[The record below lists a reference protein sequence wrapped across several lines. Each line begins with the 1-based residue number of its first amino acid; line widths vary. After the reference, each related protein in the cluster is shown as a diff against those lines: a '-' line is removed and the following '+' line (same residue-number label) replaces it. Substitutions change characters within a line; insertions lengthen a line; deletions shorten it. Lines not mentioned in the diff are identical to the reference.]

1 MPKFVQYFILLF
13 IIVFTIKIAVTRII
27 ILKKSNAF
35 LNKHFKD
42 EDKLYSLKE
51 VAEAFRLDENHFLKL
66 LSTLEKY
73 NYFTFFNKRGVTMVK
88 DFYSKY
94 ELKYL
99 VRLLSKK
106 QKLKY

>member
-1 MPKFVQYFILLF
+1 MPKIVQYSLILF
-13 IIVFTIKIAVTRII
+13 IIVLTIKIII
-27 ILKKSNAF
+27 NNICIKIKSDKF
-35 LNKHFKD
+35 LNKYFKD
-42 EDKLYSLKE
+42 EDKLYSLEE
-51 VAEAFRLDENHFLKL
+51 VSSAFRLEKEHFSKL

-73 NYFTFFNKRGVTMVK
+73 HYFSFFNKRGVTMVK
-88 DFYSKY
+88 DYYSRY

>member
-1 MPKFVQYFILLF
+1 MIS
-13 IIVFTIKIAVTRII
+13 
-27 ILKKSNAF
+27 KKANAF
-35 LNKHFKD
+35 LNKYFKD

-51 VAEAFRLDENHFLKL
+51 VSDAFILEEDHFLKL

-73 NYFTFFNKRGVTMVK
+73 NYFSFFNKRGVTMVK

-99 VRLLSKK
+99 VRLLCKK
-106 QKLKY
+106 QKLKI

>member
-1 MPKFVQYFILLF
+1 MPKIVQYLLILF
-13 IIVFTIKIAVTRII
+13 IIVFITKIIINNIAVTI
-27 ILKKSNAF
+27 KSNKF
-35 LNKHFKD
+35 LNKYFKD
-42 EDKLYSLKE
+42 DDKLYSLEE
-51 VAEAFRLDENHFLKL
+51 VASAFKLEKEHFSRLLE
-66 LSTLEKY
+66 TLEKY
-73 NYFTFFNKRGVTMVK
+73 HYFSFFNKRGVTMVK

>member
-1 MPKFVQYFILLF
+1 MPKIVQYLLILF
-13 IIVFTIKIAVTRII
+13 IITFIIKIIINNIAVTI
-27 ILKKSNAF
+27 KSNNF
-35 LNKHFKD
+35 LNKYFKD
-42 EDKLYSLKE
+42 DDKLYSLEE
-51 VAEAFRLDENHFLKL
+51 VSKAFKLEKDHFTRLLE
-66 LSTLEKY
+66 TLEKY
-73 NYFTFFNKRGVTMVK
+73 HYFSFFNKKGITMVK